1 MASNFR
7 ISAHRNSDNLHLK
20 LLGDFDGS
28 SAWELV
34 NAIKKDSR
42 VKKIFIHTNSLES
55 INPFCCDTFQKNLA
69 GLNLQ
74 PTRVLF
80 TGERAGYLSPDR
92 TMCI

>member
-28 SAWELV
+28 SACELV
-34 NAIKKDSR
+34 NEIKKNSE

-55 INPFCCDTFQKNLA
+55 INPFCSDTFQKNLV

-80 TGERAGYLSPDR
+80 TGERAGDLSPDR
-92 TMCI
+92 TMCV